1 MLTNAEACSE
11 VKDGKVLPD
20 KLTKAKHDGY
30 LGLAADMLRIYREG
44 SGVTR
49 GELHE
54 AVTVLFHG
62 ERDCPPRRIKAFC
75 KLLDDQSEFD
85 GAEGDSASRLRMQV
99 FDLASSKFPLVQI
112 PDGLLEHRESEVKSE
127 IAGKLKRPWKEIEGV
142 LFGDVI
148 ELHRLESFTGYESPE
163 ALLTRY
169 NEAQLQAV
177 LYDATELKITARK
190 DYKAIIRA
198 AKLSNLMH
206 SAVPRG
212 EGFEFL
218 FDGPA
223 SLHRDTQRYGV
234 WMARVIP
241 TLLLCRDWEMRAKI
255 RRFKQSKWQPLLI
268 VTSEDRY
275 RSSLKALP
283 EFDSALEKGFTE
295 KWGVPPREGWTLERE
310 SEPRFI
316 AQKAFFPDFTF
327 RHETGVKLLFE
338 VIGHWTPEYLAAKR
352 RTLEQFSDE
361 PLLLA
366 VKEDSA
372 KSFGD
377 LGMPVVAF
385 KTALKIEPVLVAL
398 RPFLAASQV

>member
-1 MLTNAEACSE
+1 M
-11 VKDGKVLPD
+11 
-20 KLTKAKHDGY
+20 
-30 LGLAADMLRIYREG
+30 
-44 SGVTR
+44 
-49 GELHE
+49 
-54 AVTVLFHG
+54 
-62 ERDCPPRRIKAFC
+62 
-75 KLLDDQSEFD
+75 
-85 GAEGDSASRLRMQV
+85 
-99 FDLASSKFPLVQI
+99 
-112 PDGLLEHRESEVKSE
+112 
-127 IAGKLKRPWKEIEGV
+127 
-142 LFGDVI
+142 I
-148 ELHRLESFTGYESPE
+148 ELHRLETFTGYESPE